1 MFNSVIL
8 ISNLLQDP
16 TSFVQ
21 YPGSEGYLAKCQSRP
36 SQSHHAKL
44 KKILALRATT
54 VALSL
59 NSTEYSTLQLQLPKK
74 KSILKNLYGFCD
86 QIK

>member
-1 MFNSVIL
+1 M
-8 ISNLLQDP
+8 
-16 TSFVQ
+16 
-21 YPGSEGYLAKCQSRP
+21 QSRP

-44 KKILALRATT
+44 KNMLALRATT
-54 VALSL
+54 VALRL
-59 NSTEYSTLQLQLPKK
+59 NPTEYSTLQLQLPKK